1 MIKTLV
7 PWEARRALP
16 LRRIVLWSSLT
27 VLLAALVGALEQSRE
42 PTGAPDRSLA
52 FALGV
57 LVPLAAVAA
66 VLRLCGDGSLRHFGS
81 SAARY
86 GTNRRAGVLK
96 SLAMM
101 ASGLV
106 LVACVSAGAA
116 LLASR
121 PFGDP
126 RLVADLVATTPVAAA
141 TALAYLA
148 WMAAGATFGMRGGG
162 VLLALLVDWLAG
174 ATALPVAWAT
184 PRGHA
189 RHLLGLEA
197 AFGFPPWVSFAALL
211 SLTAAA
217 AALIAL
223 RVAR

>member
-52 FALGV
+52 FAVGV

-66 VLRLCGDGSLRHFGS
+66 VLRLCGDASLRHFGS

-141 TALAYLA
+141 TALAYVA
-148 WMAAGATFGMRGGG
+148 WMARPSECAAGASSWPCWWTGWRGRRPCRWPGRRRAGMP
-162 VLLALLVDWLAG
+162 
-174 ATALPVAWAT
+174 ATCSGWKPLSAFLPGC
-184 PRGHA
+184 PS
-189 RHLLGLEA
+189 
-197 AFGFPPWVSFAALL
+197 PPSSA
-211 SLTAAA
+211 
-217 AALIAL
+217 
-223 RVAR
+223 